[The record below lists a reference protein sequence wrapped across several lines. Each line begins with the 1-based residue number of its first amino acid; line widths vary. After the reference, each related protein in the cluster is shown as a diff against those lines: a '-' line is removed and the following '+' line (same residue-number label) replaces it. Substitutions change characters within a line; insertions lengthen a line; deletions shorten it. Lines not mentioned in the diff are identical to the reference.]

1 MNTESIAMLAE
12 QWKSICDGYSTT
24 DLNDTFQFI
33 QAHSQTLV
41 YEFYKNMMQEKEAS
55 YFLSDDIV
63 QSRLKATLNQ
73 WLIDCFQIPLHQNF
87 EPIVQKQL
95 MVGKVHA
102 RIGIPSWLIMRGIG
116 EIEKKVFV
124 LQAAQDQENSL
135 RMISYIV
142 QILGFASEIMC
153 RSYEV
158 NLEKNNDIKHTYR
171 LFSAM
176 QDVAAQKDKQ
186 RSSLLNWENELMFK
200 VFSHEPKFTH
210 PLLSKSEF
218 GLWFIHKAAYAF
230 TGSEQVKAI
239 VDRIYQI
246 DTLSQ
251 QVLNAAEKDE
261 SIQLIQDIRGKNRE
275 IQHLVDQLF
284 QVADYID
291 SGSDSLTQLLNRR
304 YLNTIVSR
312 EINFSRK
319 NNVPLSLL
327 AIDADHFK
335 RINDKF
341 GHAAGD
347 SALQFIGE
355 VLLDSIKGSDYA
367 FRVGGEEFLL
377 LLVDS
382 DLVRAQEIA
391 EQIRSR
397 IQETTIGTRPGSS
410 FNFTVSIGCALYD
423 GHPDYQRF
431 IDAADTALYA
441 AKNSGRNRVYLA
453 QNELRNS
460 NIDSTVQS

>member
-1 MNTESIAMLAE
+1 MNTESIAVLAA
-12 QWKSICDGYSTT
+12 QWKSVCQDFLIT

-41 YEFYKNMMQEKEAS
+41 YEFYKNIMQEKEAS

-63 QSRLKATLNQ
+63 QNRLKTTLNQ
-73 WLIDCFQIPLHQNF
+73 WLIDCFQVPLQQNF
-87 EPIVQKQL
+87 TEIVEKQL

-102 RIGIPSWLIMRGIG
+102 RIGIPSWLIMRGVG

-124 LQAAQDQENSL
+124 LQSEQVQENCL
-135 RMISYIV
+135 RMASYIV

-176 QDVAAQKDKQ
+176 QDVTAQKDKQ

-200 VFSHEPKFTH
+200 VFSHESKFTH

-230 TGSEQVKAI
+230 TGSEQVTAI

-246 DTLSQ
+246 DPLSQ
-251 QVLNAAEKDE
+251 QILNAAKKDKA
-261 SIQLIQDIRGKNRE
+261 IQLIQDIRDKNRE

-304 YLNTIVSR
+304 YLSTIVSR

-319 NNVPLSLL
+319 NNAPLSLL

-347 SALQFIGE
+347 LALQFISE
-355 VLLDSIKGSDYA
+355 VLLESIKGSDYA
-367 FRVGGEEFLL
+367 FRIGGEEFLL

-382 DLVRAQEIA
+382 DLIRAKEIA

-397 IQETTIGTRPGSS
+397 IQETTVGNRQGSS

-431 IDAADTALYA
+431 LDAADTALYA
-441 AKNSGRNRVYLA
+441 AKNSGRNRVYVA
-453 QNELRNS
+453 
-460 NIDSTVQS
+460 